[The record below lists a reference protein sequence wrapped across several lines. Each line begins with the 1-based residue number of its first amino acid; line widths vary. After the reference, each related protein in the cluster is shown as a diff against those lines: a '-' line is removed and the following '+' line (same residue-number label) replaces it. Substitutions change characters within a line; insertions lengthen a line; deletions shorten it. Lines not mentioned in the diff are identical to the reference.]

1 MQTAILAEASRSVHA
16 PVIALVHSVPRL
28 QPISSFLP
36 DSEIY
41 AQGERSGALYQIEF
55 GAVRLYRLLSDG
67 RRQVVAFHFA
77 GETFGFEADRTRSFF
92 AEAMVHTGVRTLE
105 RPANGQATPELMA
118 LALRGLIRAQEH
130 LLVVGRQRAMERI
143 AAFFL
148 DMMDRQGDCAQIELP
163 MTRLDIGDYL
173 GMTIETV
180 SRTFAKFREDGTI
193 HLPSTRIVEIL
204 RPERLRFLC
213 Q

>member
-1 MQTAILAEASRSVHA
+1 MQTATLAVARNLAHTHA
-16 PVIALVHSVPRL
+16 IALVHSVSRP
-28 QPISSFLP
+28 QPVSSFLP
-36 DSEIY
+36 ECEIY

-55 GAVRLYRLLSDG
+55 GAVRIYRLLSDG

-92 AEAMVHTGVRTLE
+92 AEAMVHTGVRTID

-148 DMMDRQGDCAQIELP
+148 DMMDRQDDRGQIELP

-180 SRTFAKFREDGTI
+180 SRTFARFREEGI
-193 HLPSTRIVEIL
+193 IRLPSTRIVEIL
-204 RPERLRFLC
+204 KPERLRFLC